1 MSEGERARTP
11 GAECAAALKKKRR
24 RTDHKGMAIVR
35 TSAFVTGIRGSAG
48 NVTYVET
55 PFGTSIR
62 DRVIPRDPRTPAQAA
77 ARERMTLAAR
87 AWKSLTLAEARAWRE
102 YAAAL
107 DQQPPWRPAKAQTRF
122 VELAIRFLQV
132 NPQGTIPRL
141 PPATPFAGD
150 GLVVSVEGLTGAV
163 RFAASQPN
171 SPDVTTELLVQRL
184 VSVHRRT
191 YLERYRT
198 QGFHAFGPPAELPLR
213 SGLYACAVRFVRVS
227 TGQATGLVELGLV
240 EVG

>member
-1 MSEGERARTP
+1 
-11 GAECAAALKKKRR
+11 
-24 RTDHKGMAIVR
+24 MAIVR
-35 TSAFVTGIRGSAG
+35 TSAFVAGIRGSAG

-55 PFGTSIR
+55 PFGVSVR
-62 DRVIPRDPRTPAQAA
+62 DRVIPRDPRTPAQEA

-87 AWKSLTLAEARAWRE
+87 AWKALSLAEARAWRE

-150 GLVVSVEGLTGAV
+150 GLVLGAEGLVGAV

-198 QGFHAFGPPAELPLR
+198 QGFHAFGPPADVSLR
-213 SGLYACAVRFVRVS
+213 PGLYACAVRYVRMS